1 MSNVVEFVIRD
12 KYPKVDNSEDGY
24 EDEDDGSHS
33 YVLDACDEV
42 FEWGAVVLALAEDG
56 SVELSSSVEDEEVV
70 VDMLVSAAL
79 SIQKRLEDAKA

>member
-12 KYPKVDNSEDGY
+12 KYPKADSLEEY

-33 YVLDACDEV
+33 YVLDVCDEV

-56 SVELSSSVEDEEVV
+56 SVELSSSVEDEETVL
-70 VDMLVSAAL
+70 DMLVSAAL
-79 SIQKRLEDAKA
+79 SIQKRLDNAKA

>member
-12 KYPKVDNSEDGY
+12 KYPKTDNNY

-42 FEWGAVVLALAEDG
+42 FEWGAVVLALSEDG
-56 SVELSSSVEDEEVV
+56 SVELSSSVEDEETVL
-70 VDMLVSAAL
+70 DMLVSAAL
-79 SIQKRLEDAKA
+79 SIQKRLDDAKA

>member
-12 KYPKVDNSEDGY
+12 KYPKTDNNY

-56 SVELSSSVEDEEVV
+56 SVELSSSVEDEETVL
-70 VDMLVSAAL
+70 DMLVSAAL
-79 SIQKRLEDAKA
+79 SIQKRLDDAKA

>member
-12 KYPKVDNSEDGY
+12 KYPKAEHSEEY